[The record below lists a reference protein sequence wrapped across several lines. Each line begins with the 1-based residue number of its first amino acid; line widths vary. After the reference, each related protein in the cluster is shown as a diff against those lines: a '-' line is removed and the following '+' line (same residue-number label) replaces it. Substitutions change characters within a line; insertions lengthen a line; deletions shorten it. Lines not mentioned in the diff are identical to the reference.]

1 MICPGF
7 GGAAF
12 LESSGAQ
19 RGGVDACRYPVETR
33 KQVVELARTGTRL
46 AQLTETAGG
55 RSLRLPGE
63 PGPNGQ
69 VAAHIAPCFLR
80 ALPCL
85 QWLAGLALRSVSRGY
100 ASGGLVDSRGAPPVV
115 S

>member
-1 MICPGF
+1 MRRQDLDYAVAAAAEAFF
-7 GGAAF
+7 GTSVG
-12 LESSGAQ
+12 Q
-19 RGGVDACRYPVETR
+19 P
-33 KQVVELARTGTRL
+33 LAS
-46 AQLTETAGG
+46 TAGG